1 MDIGFVEGVVKDT
14 SDPQEMGRV
23 KVWCPAVDGEGF
35 KVENLPWAYYVS
47 PLAGQ
52 VYDYPAGPAG
62 METPG
67 PTSYGFWAI
76 PKVGAS
82 VIVGFLYGD
91 RNQRF
96 YLGSYFPDHGNRSLP
111 AGRNTATGPQSD
123 SYETMNP
130 ATTSL
135 GAQFQGNLAASE
147 AQTRGAY
154 ERQVAQAAT
163 EKTVAEGYQKDVKGV
178 GLDPQTYCITTPGRH
193 SIIMQDNIE
202 NGRVRIKTAEGH
214 QVILDDANE
223 RIYVST
229 AKGQTWIELD
239 QDGRI
244 HVYAGSDISMTTG
257 GNFNLSAKGNVRI
270 AAGGDVDIGASG
282 HARISACSDLS
293 LSGDAGLYATSGA
306 GMELLAAG
314 GTNISAGSGL
324 NILAGGT
331 ILQTGSAIHLN
342 GPGASKAATA
352 PCATAPDVLPE
363 HEPWVRAGSKA
374 KRNKNWKP

>member
-1 MDIGFVEGVVKDT
+1 MEIGFVEGVVKDT
-14 SDPQEMGRV
+14 SDPQQMGRI
-23 KVWCPAVDGEGF
+23 KVWCPAVDGENY
-35 KVENLPWAYYVS
+35 KLENLPWSYYVS

-52 VYDYPAGPAG
+52 VYDYPAGPSS

-96 YLGSYFPDHGNRSLP
+96 YVGSYYPDHGNRSLP
-111 AGRNTATGPQSD
+111 AGRNSADGPQSD
-123 SYETMNP
+123 SFETVNP
-130 ATTSL
+130 ATSSL
-135 GAQFQGNLAASE
+135 NAQFQGNLSAPE
-147 AQTRGAY
+147 AQSRGAY
-154 ERQVAQAAT
+154 ERQVAQA
-163 EKTVAEGYQKDVKGV
+163 KTDKDGSEGYQQDVKGA
-178 GLDPQTYCITTPGRH
+178 GYDPQTYCLTTPGRH
-193 SIIMQDNIE
+193 AIILQDNPE
-202 NGRVRIKTAEGH
+202 SGRVRIKTANGH

-257 GNFNLSAKGNVRI
+257 GDFNLSAAGNVRI
-270 AAGGDVDIGASG
+270 AAGGNVDIGATG
-282 HARISACSDLS
+282 YARVSACSDLS
-293 LSGDAGLYATSGA
+293 LSGDGGLYATSGA
-306 GMELLAAG
+306 GMDLLAAN
-314 GTNISAGSGL
+314 GTNISAGAGL

-331 ILQTGSAIHLN
+331 ILQTGSTIHLN
-342 GPGASKAATA
+342 GPGAGKAATA
-352 PCATAPDVLPE
+352 PCAVAPAVMPE
-363 HEPWVRAGSKA
+363 HEPWPRAGSKA
-374 KRNKNWKP
+374 ARNKNWTP